1 MRSRLLSSAGAG
13 LLLAGCSGPGE
24 DLRVGQRSSGIYYG
38 AAESGEA
45 WAVAVHYIRPGTT
58 KLRLCTGSAIAPRA
72 VLTAK
77 HCIFDETS
85 SGVWQSLPP
94 SAFTVA
100 IGQNVMGVVD
110 QQVGVTE
117 LHTTPGD
124 YTKDDALGGND
135 IAVLVLNADLA
146 TSPRP
151 LSTLGPLVGDPL
163 QIIGFGFTQ
172 TDQLGVKHS
181 GTTSVSDVGNA
192 VFESAGPAW
201 TCSGDSG
208 GPALHLTRGEILG
221 VSSYGPAGCNAP
233 ESYYTRVDV
242 HLQLIAQAVAASGGR
257 AGGTG
262 GASGCD
268 RADPTCTDAGPV
280 CDQAVDPGCVPPV
293 CDSQTPCSSGMQCV
307 AGACVAP
314 DPGPGVAG
322 SSDGG
327 CAFRAPG
334 FGGMSG
340 GVLALL
346 AFLFA
351 LRREVSARA
360 PLRAGRRPRG

>member
-1 MRSRLLSSAGAG
+1 MPSRHVLIALGG
-13 LLLAGCSGPGE
+13 LLLAGCSGSGDDPS
-24 DLRVGQRSSGIYYG
+24 VGQRSSGIYHG

-58 KLRLCTGSAIAPRA
+58 KLRLCTGSLIAPRA

-85 SGVWQSLPP
+85 NDVWQSLPP

-100 IGQNVMGVVD
+100 VGQNVTGVMQ
-110 QQVGVTE
+110 QQVGVTA
-117 LHTTPGD
+117 LYTTPGD
-124 YTKDDALGGND
+124 YTQSDALGGKD
-135 IAVLVLNADLA
+135 IAVLVLNAELA

-163 QIIGFGFTQ
+163 RIIGFGFTQ
-172 TDQLGVKHS
+172 TDQLGLKHS
-181 GTTSVSDVGNA
+181 GATSVSDVGNG

-208 GPALHLTRGEILG
+208 GPALHVTRGEILG
-221 VSSYGPAGCNAP
+221 VSSYGPSGCNVP

-242 HLQLIAQAVAASGGR
+242 HQELIAQAVAASGGG
-257 AGGTG
+257 AVGTG

-268 RADPTCTDAGPV
+268 PSDPACTDSGAG
-280 CDQAVDPGCVPPV
+280 CDPAVEPACAPAG
-293 CDSQTPCSSGMQCV
+293 CDSQTPCAAGLECV

-314 DPGPGVAG
+314 GPGPGPAG
-322 SSDGG
+322 SSPGGSSGGG
-327 CAFRAPG
+327 CALQAPG
-334 FGGMSG
+334 SG
-340 GVLALL
+340 GTSPGALAMLALL
-346 AFLFA
+346 LAAA
-351 LRREVSARA
+351 LT
-360 PLRAGRRPRG
+360 RPTRP